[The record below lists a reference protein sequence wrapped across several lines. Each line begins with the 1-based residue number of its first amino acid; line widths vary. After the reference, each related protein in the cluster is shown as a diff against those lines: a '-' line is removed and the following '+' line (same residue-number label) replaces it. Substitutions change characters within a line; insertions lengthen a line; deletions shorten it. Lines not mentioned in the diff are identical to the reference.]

1 MFYGCKSGKFGVH
14 NVCKSCKKEAQ
25 RIYRAK
31 YPEKYRLLGLK
42 SNRSE
47 RWKKWRKEHPE
58 KLKEYGDKSYFSGNR
73 EKAIQRDGEKCTKCG
88 LTRKQ
93 HFITF
98 GKDITVHHIDGN
110 GKNNIVK
117 EKNNSLEN
125 LVTLCLKCHGA
136 EDSKRQFVK
145 L

>member
-1 MFYGCKSGKFGVH
+1 V
-14 NVCKSCKKEAQ
+14 
-25 RIYRAK
+25 
-31 YPEKYRLLGLK
+31 PLLSFL
-42 SNRSE
+42 SHTIDFNAR
-47 RWKKWRKEHPE
+47 
-58 KLKEYGDKSYFSGNR
+58 
-73 EKAIQRDGEKCTKCG
+73 
-88 LTRKQ
+88 
-93 HFITF
+93 FITF